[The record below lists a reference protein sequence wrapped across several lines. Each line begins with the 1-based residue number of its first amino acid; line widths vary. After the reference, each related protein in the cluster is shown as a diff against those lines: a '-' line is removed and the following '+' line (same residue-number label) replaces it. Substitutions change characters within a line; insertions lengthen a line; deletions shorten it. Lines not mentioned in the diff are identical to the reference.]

1 MGERLRQIP
10 TRILEWW
17 KKFNTRQRAIMISS
31 VAVVAIALAI
41 LAAVLSRP
49 DMVILK
55 ECANTSEAADVKD
68 LLDSNGYQYEM
79 SDDGLVFSVDKKDI
93 AAATLLLGENNITA
107 YGYEWENLDRVFD
120 GGFSSTEADK
130 NKRYQLWMENDLE
143 EKIETLAAVD
153 DATVTLRVPEED
165 GTLIARGEES
175 SAMVILSLNTDLEA
189 GQPEGL
195 ARAIASAL
203 KNETTDN
210 IVILDSDMNTLFSG
224 GESDNV
230 IGSASENLELKVKAQ
245 NQVAAEV
252 RDAIMETNLY
262 NSVSVVPN
270 LDMDFTET
278 ETTDNLVYPAE
289 GQDQGLPVQVNEYTS
304 SATGDLSGVPGTDA
318 NDDNTTYMLP
328 DGSVASQDIEDNE
341 TTYENS
347 KRTTHSITQI
357 GRPDYANSSVA
368 VVASTYRL
376 YSETEL
382 RDSGQLDGMT
392 FDEFKAANEEK
403 IPLDVDPTLIT
414 MISRATGIPE
424 ENVSMVAY
432 EVPMFRYA
440 SEEGMSFMD
449 LFPIILA
456 ALIMLMLGFVVFR
469 STRKE
474 PEPEM
479 EPELSVEAL
488 LESTKEAQQG
498 DELEDIGFSE
508 KSETRILIEKFV
520 DENPEAAAS
529 LLRNWLNE
537 EWE

>member
-49 DMVILK
+49 NMVILK